1 MDKSAVQPFGLPS
14 YRQLQVSYDSET
26 QSLWYYLNPNPR
38 PTFNS
43 QLLADI
49 RDFQTRVRQLVGAN
63 QNDSRIR
70 YLVLASAVPDIFNL
84 GGDLV
89 LFEKLIRTQ
98 DRDGLMAYGRTC
110 VDAVYHNATALGIP
124 GLTTISL
131 VQGAA
136 LGGGFEAALSSHML
150 IAEQKAQM
158 GFPEILFN
166 LFPGMGA
173 YSLLRRRV
181 TPAVAERLLRSG
193 AQMGA
198 DELHRQGIVDDIAP
212 PGGGV
217 SAVRQFMRR
226 HARARNG
233 HLAIQQLKTDIDP
246 LSYTE
251 LLDITKLWVDAALRV
266 TARDLRTMARL
277 ANIQYRL
284 PQGARLSVVQPPTA
298 EIATEQEVW
307 QEQGPDAETVAA
319 SQ

>member
-1 MDKSAVQPFGLPS
+1 MDKSAVQPFDLPS

-26 QSLWYYLNPNPR
+26 QSLWYYLNPHPR
-38 PTFNS
+38 PTFNT

-49 RDFQTRVRQLVGAN
+49 RDFQTRVQQLIGTSP
-63 QNDSRIR
+63 QDRGIR

-89 LFEKLIRTQ
+89 LFEKLIQAQ
-98 DRDGLMAYGRTC
+98 DRDGLMTYGRTC
-110 VDAVYHNATALGIP
+110 VDAVYQNASGLGVP

-131 VQGAA
+131 VQGTA
-136 LGGGFEAALSSHML
+136 LGGGFEAALSSHTL

-181 TPAVAERLLRSG
+181 SAAVAERLLRSG
-193 AQMGA
+193 TQVGA
-198 DELHRQGIVDDIAP
+198 EELHRLGIVDDITP

-217 SAVRQFMRR
+217 AAVRQFMRR

-233 HLAIQQLKTDIDP
+233 HLAIQQLKSHVNP
-246 LSYTE
+246 VSYKELLEITE
-251 LLDITKLWVDAALRV
+251 LWVETALRV
-266 TARDLRTMARL
+266 TPRDLRTMARL

-284 PQGARLSVVQPPTA
+284 PRTARLSVVQPPTNVS
-298 EIATEQEVW
+298 TEQEW
-307 QEQGPDAETVAA
+307 QEPADVPPVA
-319 SQ
+319 STQ